1 MKAAEDGDV
10 ATLQRLIQENK
21 IDVNTQGP
29 YGFTWVS

>member
-21 IDVNTQGP
+21 IDINTRGP
-29 YGFTWVS
+29 YYPWVS